1 MCSFSKLAFKEI
13 VLPSNLK
20 SIWRRSPRCLSE
32 VFTSF
37 GASAGPQATRFSE
50 ASASFC
56 GARPEF
62 FFFFL
67 FRCNIK
73 AFISCNDP
81 TSSTQGF
88 MFLWEPYLDE
98 PSRRYADKSFQWSF
112 PCHHVHF
119 HNLLGFCC
127 PWFSRFEEIKCSASG
142 GRSWWRTI
150 GVVWVLYTPGQA

>member
-20 SIWRRSPRCLSE
+20 S
-32 VFTSF
+32 V
-37 GASAGPQATRFSE
+37 G
-50 ASASFC
+50 
-56 GARPEF
+56 GARLGAWARSLLASVPRPPLRQHGLVRRVPLF
-62 FFFFL
+62 AVLAQSFFFFL

-81 TSSTQGF
+81 RSSTQGF